1 MTGSDTLRASG
12 PVPGVV
18 SRRDVLLRPAAAAAA
33 VGAAAVAVTAVLA
46 ATDTLGRGAG
56 SGAGVVLTVAGSV
69 VLVLAFS
76 GLTGWLMSA
85 VATARPPTLLA
96 AAVGSYVLK
105 VVVFGAG
112 AAAAA
117 TVTGFDAT
125 AFAVGGTVTLVSWL
139 VAETVGVLRS
149 PGLRSQTF
157 PDPR

>member
-1 MTGSDTLRASG
+1 MTGPGPLQTPVPV

-18 SRRDVLLRPAAAAAA
+18 SRRDVLVRPAATAAA
-33 VGAAAVAVTAVLA
+33 VGAAAIAVTAVLA
-46 ATDTLGRGAG
+46 LTHVVDG
-56 SGAGVVLTVAGSV
+56 GVVATVAGAV

-117 TVTGFDAT
+117 TVSGFDAT

-139 VAETVGVLRS
+139 VAEAVGVLRA

-157 PDPR
+157 PAPR